1 MSLKMQQHMAMKQQ
15 LRMTQQLQQAIKL
28 LQLSKMEL
36 ISHIQAEMTEN
47 PTLDEMAADEPEPPI
62 ADKDLIPLPEGPPPD
77 ATMLTAGELPSAAQ
91 EALKRDDIDWSAYL
105 EYYQDGGPLP
115 QNSYRGFIHEDL
127 PGIEATLSAPSSLT
141 EHLAQQVRLS
151 RLDDD
156 QQQCAAYIIGNL
168 NEDGYLNGITLEEIA
183 ERVGT
188 DVDTVEFAL
197 EIVQECEPV
206 GVAARD
212 LRECLTVQA
221 EVTYPDD
228 TTVYRLIQDFIPQL
242 ERKNYEAIARATR
255 LPLEEVFRAAKI
267 ISNMDPKPGR
277 RFLDDAP
284 QYITPDIYVYKVGD
298 EYQVILN
305 EDGMPKL
312 RVSAYYNQ
320 MVRAR
325 NAGKDA
331 GSYVRDKLAGA
342 RWLIRSIH
350 QRQRTIQR
358 VTTAIVARQRD
369 FLDFGISHLKP
380 MVLRDIADE
389 TGLHEST
396 ISRVTSKKYVHT
408 PQGTFELKYFFNS
421 RIARTE
427 GEDLASESVKQR
439 IKAIIDVEPPTRPHS
454 DQKIVA
460 LLKEQ
465 NIEIARRTVAKYRE
479 AMGILSSNQRKK
491 CF

>member
-36 ISHIQAEMTEN
+36 VSHIQAEMTEN
-47 PTLDEMAADEPEPPI
+47 PTLDELSADEPSSPLDSDLPPI
-62 ADKDLIPLPEGPPPD
+62 PEAPPPN
-77 ATMLTAGELPSAAQ
+77 ATITTASDHPTPAD
-91 EALKRDDIDWSAYL
+91 EALRRDDIDWSAYL

-115 QNSYRGFIHEDL
+115 QNSYRGFIHEEL
-127 PGIEATLSAPSSLT
+127 PSLEATLSAPSTLT

-151 RLDDD
+151 RLDHD

-168 NEDGYLNGITLEEIA
+168 NEDGYLSGISLEDIA
-183 ERVGT
+183 TRVG
-188 DVDTVEFAL
+188 VDIDTAEFAL
-197 EIVQECEPV
+197 EIVQECEPI

-212 LRECLTVQA
+212 LRECLSVQA
-221 EVTYPDD
+221 EVLYPDD
-228 TTVYRLIQDFIPQL
+228 STVYRLIQDFIPQL
-242 ERKNYEAIARATR
+242 ERKNYEAISRASR
-255 LPLEEVFRAAKI
+255 LPLDEILRAAKI
-267 ISNMDPKPGR
+267 ISLMDPKPGR
-277 RFLDDAP
+277 RFCDDAP

-298 EYQVILN
+298 EYQVVLN

-320 MVRAR
+320 MIRSRA
-325 NAGKDA
+325 AGKDA

-358 VTTAIVARQRD
+358 VTAAIVARQRD
-369 FLDFGISHLKP
+369 FLDFGISQLKP

-421 RIARTE
+421 RISRTE
-427 GEDLASESVKQR
+427 GDDLASESVKQR
-439 IKAIIDVEPPTRPHS
+439 IKSIIDAEPPTRPYS

-460 LLKEQ
+460 VLKEQ

-479 AMGILSSNQRKK
+479 AMGILSSNQRKN